1 MDAIDVSDPVSTV
14 DGPFASDSAVA
25 AAVAV
30 VAASAVVVVGS
41 VGIVAVEMAEAV
53 MLLDWRHGDYRW
65 MG

>member
-14 DGPFASDSAVA
+14 DEPFASDSA
-25 AAVAV
+25 AAVV
-30 VAASAVVVVGS
+30 VVDAVVVVGS
-41 VGIVAVEMAEAV
+41 VEIVAVEMAEAV